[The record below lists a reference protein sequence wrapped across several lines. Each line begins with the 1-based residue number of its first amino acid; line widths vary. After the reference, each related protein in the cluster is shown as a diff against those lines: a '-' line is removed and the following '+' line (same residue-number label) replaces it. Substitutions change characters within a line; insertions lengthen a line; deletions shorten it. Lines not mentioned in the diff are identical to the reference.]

1 KKTSRSRKIMFR
13 ISKVFK
19 FEKNFSKI
27 EDFLDENFSN
37 LVYICTQQLKC
48 SHWILVNKLAVKEFS
63 C

>member
-1 KKTSRSRKIMFR
+1 MFG

-37 LVYICTQQLKC
+37 LVYICNQQLKG
-48 SHWILVNKLAVKEFS
+48 LANKLAVKEFS